1 MLYRVFPVKGTEKA
15 QMSKAFLP
23 RNRPVAAFP
32 SIYCLPF
39 TASLA
44 LLLASCYTL
53 PIPTP
58 TVMNPETFPQPIP
71 ERALRAPENPP
82 PFVTANH
89 TFVTVDN
96 IPIYRIGPGDVL
108 DILVTRGAT
117 QDRIQAV
124 VRASGRVSVLQ
135 GEVAVDGLTT
145 EQAATEIARELARF
159 FRQPTVDVTVK
170 EYNSKRLSILGPV
183 GQSGRGAV
191 LPLMG
196 RTTLVEAIARVGGFG
211 PTARTEE
218 IRIARDGKTYTVN
231 MFQYIQ
237 EADRAQ
243 EVILDA
249 GDVVLIPERAR
260 DEEQRVFVLGE
271 VKSPGPVPIRPR
283 MTVGQLVAQVGGWT
297 DGARIQE
304 ARIIRGALTNPEII
318 GIDLN
323 RLVLDGDRRI
333 DQYLRPND
341 VVLVPRTPIADWNA
355 YLAQLRP
362 TLDFIVQA
370 FQPAI
375 LYQTLN
381 PSK

>member
-1 MLYRVFPVKGTEKA
+1 MLYLVSPLLKMGEPNMF
-15 QMSKAFLP
+15 KAFLA
-23 RNRPVAAFP
+23 RNLLFASFP
-32 SIYCLPF
+32 SIIRVPF
-39 TASLA
+39 TAGLA
-44 LLLASCYTL
+44 FWLASCNSL
-53 PIPTP
+53 PIPMP
-58 TVMNPETFPQPIP
+58 TVVNPQTFPQPIS
-71 ERALRAPENPP
+71 EEVLRIPENPP

-89 TFVTVDN
+89 TFVIVDDT
-96 IPIYRIGPGDVL
+96 PMYRIGPGDVL
-108 DILVTRGAT
+108 DIFVTRGAT

-124 VRASGRVSVLQ
+124 VRANGRVAVLQ
-135 GEVAVDGLTT
+135 SEVSVDGLTT
-145 EQAATEIARELARF
+145 DQAASEIARELVRF
-159 FRQPTVDVTVK
+159 FRNPTVDVTVK
-170 EYNSKRLSILGPV
+170 EYNSKKLSILGPI

-196 RTTLVEAIARVGGFG
+196 RTTLVDAISRVGGFG

-218 IRIARDGKTYTVN
+218 IRITREGKAYTVN

-237 EADRAQ
+237 GPDRAQ
-243 EVILDA
+243 DVVLDA
-249 GDVVLIPERAR
+249 GDVILIPERAR

-271 VKSPGPVPIRPR
+271 VRSPGPVPIRPR

-304 ARIIRGALTNPEII
+304 ARIIRGALGNPEII

-323 RLVLDGDRRI
+323 RLVLEGDKRI

-341 VVLVPRTPIADWNA
+341 VVLIPRTPIADWNA

-362 TLDFIVQA
+362 TLDFIVAA